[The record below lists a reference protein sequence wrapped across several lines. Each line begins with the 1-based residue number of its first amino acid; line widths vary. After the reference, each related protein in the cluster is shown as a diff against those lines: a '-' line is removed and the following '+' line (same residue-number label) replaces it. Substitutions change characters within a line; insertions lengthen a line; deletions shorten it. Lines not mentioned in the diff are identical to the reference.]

1 MINKVILLGRLGKDP
16 VVRKL
21 ESGRIVANVT
31 LATNE
36 KYMKDGQVMESTEW
50 HNLEM
55 WDQQAQNAEKYFKKG
70 MLLYCEGRIRTDRY
84 NDQDGLEKTVRKIRV
99 ISYQMID
106 SSTGSSN
113 RIVEDHNSGDTHE

>member
-1 MINKVILLGRLGKDP
+1 
-16 VVRKL
+16 VRKL

-55 WDQQAQNAEKYFKKG
+55 WDQQAHNAEKYFKKG

-84 NDQDGLEKTVRKIRV
+84 NDPDGQEKTVRKISV

-106 SSTGSSN
+106 SSTGSAN
-113 RIVEDHNSGDTHE
+113 RIVGDTSSYDNHE